1 MSNTVLMNNS
11 QKLLVKEIPKKG
23 RGLFA
28 NENFNVGDVIEK
40 CPVLILS
47 GEDSDKVEKTEIY
60 NYTFEWPE
68 KEGLDQ
74 SAIVLGLISMCNH
87 SSNPNAEFECAF
99 SEKVMVIQAV
109 KPIKKGE
116 EITISYTE
124 DPKNEKEL
132 WFKPFE
138 C

>member
-1 MSNTVLMNNS
+1 MSNNMLMKNS
-11 QKLLVKEIPKKG
+11 QRLLVKEIPKKG

-28 NENFNVGDVIEK
+28 NQDFNVGDVIER

-47 GEDSDKVEKTEIY
+47 SEDSKRIEKTVIY

-87 SSNPNAEFECAF
+87 SSEPNAEFDHVF
-99 SEKVMVIQAV
+99 SENEIIIQAI

-116 EITISYTE
+116 EITISYIE

-132 WFKPFE
+132 WFKPFD

>member
-1 MSNTVLMNNS
+1 MSKIVLMDNS
-11 QKLLVKEIPKKG
+11 QKLAVKEIPEKG

-28 NENFNVGDVIEK
+28 NHDFNVGDIIDK

-47 GEDSDKVEKTEIY
+47 SEDSKKIEKTVIY

-68 KEGLDQ
+68 KKELDQ
-74 SAIVLGLISMCNH
+74 SALVLGLISMCNH
-87 SSNPNAEFECAF
+87 SSEPNAEFEYAF
-99 SEKVMVIQAV
+99 SDNALIIQAI

-116 EITISYTE
+116 EITISYIE

-132 WFKPFE
+132 WFTPSP
-138 C
+138 

>member
-1 MSNTVLMNNS
+1 MESS
-11 QKLLVKEIPKKG
+11 QQLLVKEIPKKG

-28 NENFNVGDVIEK
+28 NRDFNEGEIIEK

-47 GEDSDKVEKTEIY
+47 SDDSKKIEETIIY

-68 KEGLDQ
+68 NGTDQ

-87 SSNPNAEFECAF
+87 SSNPNAEFDHVF
-99 SEKVMVIQAV
+99 SEGSILIRAI

-116 EITISYTE
+116 EITISYIE
-124 DPKNEKEL
+124 NPKNEKEL
-132 WFKPFE
+132 WFKPL
-138 C
+138 